1 MAAVAAIVAA
11 RHNRQKKGG
20 AASEGSQDGAER
32 RRRFAQKLALDQR
45 RAAELFDELDEQ
57 CHGVITKPQ
66 VEVLL
71 RNIVIRHHCFNQKA
85 LDYMWKLLGD
95 KEHAPAHLSE
105 ASTRP
110 PEPEPNKETQSLI
123 DTGITADE
131 VPPAAPSIK
140 LDGGEERLF
149 SRALVL
155 DVVTK
160 MRYYTCHA
168 HDVDIIFDKFDKDKD
183 NYLDANEL
191 REALQ
196 YIEDKGGDRE
206 KYGILI
212 PVVVTSED
220 VRWVLAQCAHTVSG
234 LINREE
240 AVIAMAIWHH
250 LADDNFAQQSRCCCL
265 Q

>member
-1 MAAVAAIVAA
+1 
-11 RHNRQKKGG
+11 
-20 AASEGSQDGAER
+20 
-32 RRRFAQKLALDQR
+32 
-45 RAAELFDELDEQ
+45 
-57 CHGVITKPQ
+57 
-66 VEVLL
+66 
-71 RNIVIRHHCFNQKA
+71 
-85 LDYMWKLLGD
+85 MWKLLGD
-95 KEHAPAHLSE
+95 KEHAPAHPSE
-105 ASTRP
+105 ASTQP
-110 PEPEPNKETQSLI
+110 PELESNKEVTQSLI
-123 DTGITADE
+123 DTVATTADE

-140 LDGGEERLF
+140 LSHEEERLY
-149 SRALVL
+149 SRTLVL